1 MIAEQLTDPVVYH
14 GEGAHWHEPWGGV
27 RWVDMLAGDV
37 LFRSDATGE
46 IRRTPTGSRVAAM
59 VRPRTGGGL
68 VVATERGFLLW
79 DAAEREEWRSAD
91 LIPADARFNEGAID
105 PLGRVLC
112 GTIHDSR
119 EPGSADVWRLGVD
132 RGATRILDGVTISN
146 GLGFAADGS
155 RAFYVDSRTRR
166 VDVFDVDADGELV
179 ARRPFVVV
187 PDEVVG
193 NPDGLCVDAEGGV
206 WVAFYNGGAARH
218 YDRDGR
224 LDAVVE
230 VPGVSRVTSCALG
243 GSSGT
248 TLYLT
253 TSREGLDDEAEP
265 SAGAL
270 FVATADAPAVPVRE
284 AAL

>member
-1 MIAEQLTDPVVYH
+1 MIAEQLTDPVTYH
-14 GEGAHWHEPWGGV
+14 GEGAYWHEPWNGV

-37 LFRSDATGE
+37 LFRDDVTGRIE
-46 IRRTPTGSRVAAM
+46 RTPTGSSVAAM
-59 VRPRTGGGL
+59 VRPRAGGGL

-79 DAAEREEWRSAD
+79 DAEGREEWRS
-91 LIPADARFNEGAID
+91 PAIVPAGARFNEGAID

-119 EPGSADVWRLGVD
+119 EQGTAEIWRLDAD
-132 RGATRILDGVTISN
+132 RQATRVLDGVTISN
-146 GLGFAADGS
+146 GLGFAADGA

-166 VDVFDVDADGELV
+166 VDVFDVDAAGELS
-179 ARRPFVVV
+179 ARRPFVTI
-187 PDEVVG
+187 PDEVAG
-193 NPDGLCVDAEGGV
+193 NPDGLCVDAEDGV

-243 GSSGT
+243 GASGT

-253 TSREGLDDEAEP
+253 TSREGLADDAEP
-265 SAGAL
+265 TTGAL
-270 FVATADAPAVPVRE
+270 FTAQADTPAAPVRA